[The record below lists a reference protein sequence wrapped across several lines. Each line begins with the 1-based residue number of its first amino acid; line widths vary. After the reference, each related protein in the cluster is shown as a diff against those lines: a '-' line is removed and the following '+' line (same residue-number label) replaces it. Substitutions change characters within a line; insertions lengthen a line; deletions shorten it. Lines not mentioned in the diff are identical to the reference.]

1 MAGDNPFLDPQRFER
16 RIEPCVVVI
25 FGASGDLAKRKLV
38 PALYRLAYERRLP
51 PGFAILGVSRTK
63 LSDDEFRAKMKE
75 SVQAYL
81 ENSPFDESLWND
93 FARGLFYEAGDIGDA
108 ASFVELG
115 KRLELVAAERNTGGN
130 VLFYLSTQPSQ
141 YGPAAAGLGNAGLSK
156 QDKGWRRLII
166 EKPFGHDQQSARE
179 LEVALHQFF
188 EEHQLYRIDH
198 YLGKETVQ
206 NILAFRFGNPIFE
219 PLWNR
224 NYINHVQI
232 TAAESIGVED
242 RMEYYKDAGA
252 LRDMIQ
258 NHLLQVMATVTM
270 EPSAVFEATAVRD
283 ERAKL
288 LRSIRIWKPEEVME
302 NTVAGQYGPAS
313 IAGQKVVGFRQE
325 PKADPKAKTAT
336 FAAATFFVENWRWA
350 GVPFY
355 IRTGKRLPKR
365 VTDIAIRFNSVPH
378 SLFKAM
384 SDGEQIETARPNV
397 LVLRIQP
404 EEGISLRFSSKQ
416 PGAGM
421 TLRPVSMDFN
431 YGSSFGVRT
440 PAAYETLLLDA
451 MLGDATLYTR
461 QDMVEAS
468 WSVVQPILDT
478 WEARPDDPF
487 PNYDAGTWG
496 PKASDEMLARRG
508 HTWRVP

>member
-141 YGPAAAGLGNAGLSK
+141 YGPAAAGLGKAGLSK

-206 NILAFRFGNPIFE
+206 NILAFRFEIG
-219 PLWNR
+219 R
-224 NYINHVQI
+224 AHV
-232 TAAESIGVED
+232 
-242 RMEYYKDAGA
+242 
-252 LRDMIQ
+252 
-258 NHLLQVMATVTM
+258 
-270 EPSAVFEATAVRD
+270 
-283 ERAKL
+283 
-288 LRSIRIWKPEEVME
+288 
-302 NTVAGQYGPAS
+302 
-313 IAGQKVVGFRQE
+313 
-325 PKADPKAKTAT
+325 
-336 FAAATFFVENWRWA
+336 
-350 GVPFY
+350 
-355 IRTGKRLPKR
+355 
-365 VTDIAIRFNSVPH
+365 
-378 SLFKAM
+378 
-384 SDGEQIETARPNV
+384 
-397 LVLRIQP
+397 
-404 EEGISLRFSSKQ
+404 
-416 PGAGM
+416 
-421 TLRPVSMDFN
+421 
-431 YGSSFGVRT
+431 
-440 PAAYETLLLDA
+440 
-451 MLGDATLYTR
+451 
-461 QDMVEAS
+461 
-468 WSVVQPILDT
+468 
-478 WEARPDDPF
+478 
-487 PNYDAGTWG
+487 
-496 PKASDEMLARRG
+496 
-508 HTWRVP
+508 